1 MANKKD
7 YFIWDD
13 EKSKLNISCLRFDK
27 EKDIVE
33 LHLRKLMEAIDNVK
47 SEYAT
52 YALNGISIPPKYRT
66 KGLIKHTE
74 RVFAYELYHQWSNII
89 DKRTWVIN
97 AEIRKYLE
105 CFKDNLMKKVKI
117 VNDENPNNG
126 TNGYDQNKVWNFPDL
141 VLHKGQNKNY
151 QMIACEIKRK
161 DRLKYDFVKDIE
173 TLYWLTRSE
182 LIDNNSNDMDS
193 LEPYRTGVFL
203 LLNGNFEDLKSIVK
217 ESQKIFNE
225 KKIELDKTK
234 NIICVFYNRINNHN
248 EIGFQSLFNINN
260 LL

>member
-1 MANKKD
+1 MTNNKG

-13 EKSKLNISCLRFDK
+13 EKCKSNISCLRFDP
-27 EKDIVE
+27 EKDVVE
-33 LHLRKLMEAIDNVK
+33 LHLRKLLEAIDNVK
-47 SEYAT
+47 IEYAT
-52 YALNGISIPPKYRT
+52 YALNGLPIPSKYRT

-105 CFKDNLMKKVKI
+105 CFKNNLMKHAS
-117 VNDENPNNG
+117 DENPNNG
-126 TNGYDQNKVWNFPDL
+126 TNCYGQNKVWNFPDL
-141 VLHKGQNKNY
+141 VLHKGQNQNY

-161 DRLKYDFVKDIE
+161 ERLKNDFVKDIE
-173 TLYWLTRSE
+173 TLYWLTRSD
-182 LIDNNSNDMDS
+182 LIDNSNKDS
-193 LEPYRTGVFL
+193 LAPYRSGVFL

-217 ESQKIFNE
+217 ESQKAFDE

-234 NIICVFYNRINNHN
+234 NIICIFYNRINNCN

-260 LL
+260 QLR